1 MPTQNEAEGVGQDGQ
16 YKDVVDKYDAEHGK
30 YKDNVPQPPP
40 IPTIPMAGPDP
51 SPFKLGPT

>member
-1 MPTQNEAEGVGQDGQ
+1 MSDQNNMSDVGQTGT

-40 IPTIPMAGPDP
+40 IPTTPMAGPDP